1 MNYREQYVAEKYKNE
16 GWKPLRNGSPDF
28 IMLKVEGNQI
38 KAMLAV
44 EVKGPRG
51 KLTYEQKVWREIL
64 KKAGVKHKVE
74 VVE

>member
-1 MNYREQYVAEKYKNE
+1 
-16 GWKPLRNGSPDF
+16 
-28 IMLKVEGNQI
+28 MLKVEGNQI